1 MRAQSRPGKRARINL
16 LCRMHACRWTLF
28 VREKKTSF
36 VVKAQRVLLR
46 FVVLFFIIMRTTTF
60 FCFSFF
66 PFFFLWRRRR
76 KKAKQKRKGKLC
88 GEEEFYIYYFLSTPS
103 PRIDLTDLSL
113 SLSFGTKRGGKKKKK
128 KKKKNAMT
136 TREDDLYRALGIER
150 TASQEEIRKAYKTAG
165 TL

>member
-36 VVKAQRVLLR
+36 VVKAQRVLR

-113 SLSFGTKRGGKKKKK
+113 SLFRNKTG
-128 KKKKNAMT
+128 
-136 TREDDLYRALGIER
+136 REEEEEEEEEERDD
-150 TASQEEIRKAYKTAG
+150 AG
-165 TL
+165 R

>member
-60 FCFSFF
+60 CFSFF
-66 PFFFLWRRRR
+66 PLFFLWRRRR

-113 SLSFGTKRGGKKKKK
+113 SLSFGTKLFGREEEEEEEEERDDDAGRRPLPRFRHRADGESRG
-128 KKKKNAMT
+128 
-136 TREDDLYRALGIER
+136 D
-150 TASQEEIRKAYKTAG
+150 QEG
-165 TL
+165 V